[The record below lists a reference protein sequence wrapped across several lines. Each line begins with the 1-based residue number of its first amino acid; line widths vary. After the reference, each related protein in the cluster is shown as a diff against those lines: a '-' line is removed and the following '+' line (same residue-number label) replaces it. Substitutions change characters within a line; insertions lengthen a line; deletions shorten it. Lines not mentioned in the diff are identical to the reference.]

1 MRAGAL
7 ILLLVAFPLALKAGI
22 EPSNVEENHL
32 WAEVDWLG
40 TLSGP
45 EPLPEGSVVIFHFRG
60 HAPQRERFKLPHLDL
75 EASGFFAVRSNDDD
89 VAFIRNYEER
99 GHVCAIRAAGQIER
113 LISIRE
119 MVIPLV
125 RISTAHG
132 SAACF
137 ITED

>member
-45 EPLPEGSVVIFHFRG
+45 EPLPEGSVVIFHLG
-60 HAPQRERFKLPHLDL
+60 GTPL
-75 EASGFFAVRSNDDD
+75 S
-89 VAFIRNYEER
+89 ER
-99 GHVCAIRAAGQIER
+99 GLSSRTWILRHQVF
-113 LISIRE
+113 L
-119 MVIPLV
+119 P
-125 RISTAHG
+125 
-132 SAACF
+132 
-137 ITED
+137 